1 MVKTFQIGD
10 AFVMV
15 NIGLLTFRAKFI
27 APISD
32 KKMLAIT
39 LFHQNNA
46 PNQVAIDMNT
56 YEKNNAV
63 DAKAALLWGTNED

>member
-32 KKMLAIT
+32 KKMFVVT
-39 LFHQNNA
+39 LFHQNNVPDQA
-46 PNQVAIDMNT
+46 TIAINT
-56 YEKNNAV
+56 YDKNNAV
-63 DAKAALLWGTNED
+63 DSKAALLWGTNEG

>member
-1 MVKTFQIGD
+1 MIKTFQIGE

-15 NIGLLTFRAKFI
+15 NIGFLTFRAKFI
-27 APISD
+27 APLSD
-32 KKMLAIT
+32 TKMLAIT

-46 PNQVAIDMNT
+46 PDKVAIDMNT
-56 YEKNNAV
+56 YDKNNAV